1 MRAKRKKTRMRGLRQ
16 MRGLRRMW
24 GLRRMRGLRR
34 MFASL
39 AKSEKKRGCERSEK
53 NENASETSGEASGE
67 CSLRSQKITNLPGH
81 HPVART
87 AVAKQS
93 SFCKS
98 HLLLLLS
105 MSKRT
110 LTLWKCNKG
119 NDLQCSIPA
128 WFLELLLLLSE
139 RRQQQTQCSNPH
151 LD

>member
-1 MRAKRKKTRMRGLRQ
+1 MRAKRRKNEDARLSADARPSADVGSPADARSPAVVRFARKKR
-16 MRGLRRMW
+16 
-24 GLRRMRGLRR
+24 
-34 MFASL
+34 
-39 AKSEKKRGCERSEK
+39 KKRGCERSEK

-67 CSLRSQKITNLPGH
+67 CSLRSQKITNLSGH

-128 WFLELLLLLSE
+128 
-139 RRQQQTQCSNPH
+139 
-151 LD
+151 